1 MKVQIL
7 SRKLIAPSSPNP
19 PNLQNLKISCFDQ
32 LAPPTYVPRIFYYPV
47 SGEDHGGNNAD
58 RSKKVEKSLA
68 ETLTLFYPLGG
79 RYIEENL
86 SIECN
91 DEGAEYLEAQVS
103 DSLSQLLGREEFK
116 TEMRWRLVPQVFRPE
131 NNPPLTIQFNRFECG
146 GVATGSCAAHR
157 IADAYT
163 VGTFINTRAAAC
175 RMGIGKVHR
184 CPGFPSGSLFPPKNI
199 PATTSVDD
207 LISAGAIKKHG
218 EKKREM
224 PT

>member
-1 MKVQIL
+1 
-7 SRKLIAPSSPNP
+7 
-19 PNLQNLKISCFDQ
+19 
-32 LAPPTYVPRIFYYPV
+32 
-47 SGEDHGGNNAD
+47 
-58 RSKKVEKSLA
+58 
-68 ETLTLFYPLGG
+68 
-79 RYIEENL
+79 
-86 SIECN
+86 
-91 DEGAEYLEAQVS
+91 
-103 DSLSQLLGREEFK
+103 
-116 TEMRWRLVPQVFRPE
+116 MRWRLVPQVFRPE

-157 IADAYT
+157 IADAHT

-184 CPGFPSGSLFPPKNI
+184 RPGFPFGSLFPLKNI